1 MTPFSEVRDAHFE
14 AIAAPRPSEA
24 PGGVDTVF
32 QPIVSLETREVVA
45 YEALTRPPRG
55 SAFSSVVQLF
65 EHAAAAG
72 RTVELDQACWRSTL
86 RAIDRVGSAAPF
98 AVLVNV
104 EPESFQAGIA
114 LDGPTAEGG
123 APPTPIVIELTERA
137 LLEAPGELLAMIERV
152 REQGH
157 AIAVDDLGADPA
169 SLALLPLIDPDI
181 VKLDLG
187 ILQKQPDAGV
197 ARIMSALNTH
207 LARRRIPVIA
217 EGIET
222 ERQLVMARA
231 LGATHGQG
239 WLFGRP
245 ERMPVAGGALAGIAG
260 MPVGEGQAAPA
271 RSTQTPFEIVSQAIG
286 SKPSDRQLLVQLSI
300 FLEARARASGD
311 SAVVVST
318 FQHASTITPATWRRY
333 EDLQRE
339 CALVVAHVNGQV
351 ELPEGIRLA
360 PIPDGDPLLA
370 EWDIVVVTAD
380 FAAVLAARELDASR
394 HGEGVYEFALSHDRG
409 LAVAAA
415 KVLLERS
422 GKPLGV
428 TL

>member
-14 AIAAPRPSEA
+14 AIAKPRSPEA
-24 PGGVDTVF
+24 PGTVDTVF
-32 QPIVSLETREVVA
+32 QPIVSLDTREVVA

-65 EHAAAAG
+65 DHAAAAG
-72 RTVELDQACWRSTL
+72 RTVELDEACWRSTR
-86 RAIDRVGSAAPF
+86 RAIERVGSAAPF

-114 LDGPTAEGG
+114 LAGG
-123 APPTPIVIELTERA
+123 ADESGGPRAPIVIELTERA
-137 LLEAPGELLAMIERV
+137 LLDAPGDLLAMIDSV
-152 REQGH
+152 RAQGH

-169 SLALLPLIDPDI
+169 SLALLPLIDPDV

-187 ILQKQPDAGV
+187 ILQGQPDAGV

-245 ERMPVAGGALAGIAG
+245 ERMPVDGGALAGLPG
-260 MPVGEGQAAPA
+260 MPMHRGQAVQAPD
-271 RSTQTPFEIVSQAIG
+271 SETPFEIVARAIG
-286 SKPSDRQLLVQLSI
+286 SKPSDRDLLVQLSI
-300 FLEARARASGD
+300 FLEARARAGGD
-311 SAVVVST
+311 SAVLIST
-318 FQHASTITPATWRRY
+318 FQHASNITPATWRRY
-333 EDLQRE
+333 ERLQRE
-339 CALVVAHVNGQV
+339 CALVVAHVNGPV

-360 PIPDGDPLLA
+360 PIPDGDRLLA

-380 FAAVLAARELDASR
+380 FAAVLAARELDPSR